1 MNFANKIFLYILTFA
16 IPLIIIADVFL
27 YKKYRKTLLLLFSY
41 NIIPKVITDG
51 VLKIQKIQ
59 IFVYSLVLLLFLLA
73 LSGPQW
79 GIKPQE
85 VKTYGVD
92 VILAIDVSKSM
103 LTEDITPNRLEFV
116 KRTSQI
122 LLEKIST
129 NRVGI
134 VTFAGIAF
142 YHCPL
147 TNDIQAAKDLLSV
160 IDTDIVP
167 YPGTKIGMALDEAIR
182 VLKQTGKTTKVI
194 VLFTDGEDHDSE
206 PLSFA
211 EEAKKENII
220 IYTVGVGTP
229 EGKPIPIRDP
239 SGMIVDYKKDKQ
251 GNIITSKLNEELLY
265 QIAERTS
272 GRYFS
277 SMYGE
282 YGIADSIASELSN
295 LKKSEIKSRYY
306 HLYINRY
313 YYFVYAIILLII
325 IDIFVPKEFWVKV

>member
-1 MNFANKIFLYILTFA
+1 MNFANKIFLHVLIFSA
-16 IPLIIIADVFL
+16 PLIIAAGVFL
-27 YKKYRKTLLLLFSY
+27 YKKYRKTLLFLFNY
-41 NIIPKVITDG
+41 NNVSKVITDG

-59 IFVYSLVLLLFLLA
+59 IFIYSLVLLLFLLA

-85 VKTYGVD
+85 IKTYGVD

-103 LTEDITPNRLEFV
+103 LTEDILPNRLEFV

-147 TNDIQAAKDLLSV
+147 TNDIQAAKDLLSI

-206 PLSFA
+206 PIKFT
-211 EEAKKENII
+211 EEAKKYGII

-229 EGKPIPIRDP
+229 EGKPIPIRDAN
-239 SGMIVDYKKDKQ
+239 GMIIDYKKDKQ
-251 GNIITSKLNEELLY
+251 GNIVTSKLNEELLY
-265 QIAERTS
+265 QIAERTF

-277 SMYGE
+277 SIYGE
-282 YGIADSIASELSN
+282 FSIADGIATELSN

-313 YYFVYAIILLII
+313 YYFVYVMILLIL
-325 IDIFVPKEFWVKV
+325 IDIFVPKKFWIKI